1 MTSFPMTAPRF
12 NLPPSERTP
21 FPSALRRGMNHPSAI
36 APLVKPMPGRS
47 AKTNSSTGHEPTT
60 PQLAW
65 TRQPYLPHLGERCSG
80 RGSAGQGWSNQMP
93 DRLNHQRL
101 AAKMGQSVPAGCQ
114 AAQPG
119 IRPEPRLRLV
129 KPGKTKMRRQ
139 SPSIA
144 VRCDILVDHHPK
156 TNSSP
161 FRADIFPPPETC
173 APVKPSKTR

>member
-1 MTSFPMTAPRF
+1 MTAPRF

-101 AAKMGQSVPAGCQ
+101 AAKMGQSVPDGCQ